1 MGSDTIGELR
11 TMAQKILLLEDVESV
26 GRKGEVAAVKP
37 GYAFNYLIPQ
47 GFALVANR
55 TALRRQTKL
64 QEERRVRAEAE
75 RKESLELASRLEGE
89 TVEIEVKVD
98 HEGHLYGGVSVLD
111 VIKHVKLKT
120 GIDLEKKMILLKQH
134 LKEVGIFDLTV
145 RFKEDVTAQIH
156 VKIFPKEEEQ

>member
-1 MGSDTIGELR
+1 
-11 TMAQKILLLEDVESV
+11 MAQKILLLEDVENV

-55 TALRRQTKL
+55 TALRRQAKL
-64 QEERRVRAEAE
+64 QEERRIRAEQE

-98 HEGHLYGGVSVLD
+98 HEGHMYGSVSALD
-111 VIKHVKLKT
+111 IIRHVKLKT
-120 GIDLEKKMILLKQH
+120 GIDLEKKMIPLKH
-134 LKEVGIFDLTV
+134 PIKEVGIFDLGI
-145 RFKEDVTAQIH
+145 RFKEEVTAQIH
-156 VKIFPKEEEQ
+156 VKIYPKEEE

>member
-1 MGSDTIGELR
+1 
-11 TMAQKILLLEDVESV
+11 MAQKILLLEDVECV

-55 TALRRQTKL
+55 AALRRQIKL
-64 QEERRVRAEAE
+64 QEERRIRAEQE

-98 HEGHLYGGVSVLD
+98 HEGHMYGSVTVLD
-111 VIKHVKLKT
+111 IIKHVKLKT
-120 GIDLEKKMILLKQH
+120 GIDLDKKMIPLKH
-134 LKEVGIFDLTV
+134 PLKEVGVFDLTI
-145 RFKEDVTAQIH
+145 RFKEEVTAQIH

>member
-1 MGSDTIGELR
+1 
-11 TMAQKILLLEDVESV
+11 MAQNILLLEDVDNV

-64 QEERRVRAEAE
+64 QEERRIRAVEE

-89 TVEIEVKVD
+89 TVEINTVVAVI
-98 HEGHLYGGVSVLD
+98 GASGAVSGAGGAL
-111 VIKHVKLKT
+111 
-120 GIDLEKKMILLKQH
+120 
-134 LKEVGIFDLTV
+134 
-145 RFKEDVTAQIH
+145 
-156 VKIFPKEEEQ
+156 P